1 MGLIRAAISAV
12 GGTMADQWKE
22 FFICESLDADVLAVK
37 GQKRIGSRSA
47 NKKGSDN
54 LITSGSGIAVADG
67 QCALIVEQGK
77 IVEVCAEPGEYTY
90 DASTEPTIFSGN
102 LGSSLDQVF
111 DVIGKRF
118 TYGGDTGKDQR
129 IYYINTKELIDNK
142 FGTPNPASVPCS
154 RQKYRSGRRC
164 ISAVQRSLFLQDIKS
179 TSVLRKCMWK
189 YRAGIQKRRAGSSA

>member
-77 IVEVCAEPGEYTY
+77 IVEVCAEPGRVYLMMHRRNRRSFQE
-90 DASTEPTIFSGN
+90 I
-102 LGSSLDQVF
+102 LDHHW
-111 DVIGKRF
+111 IR
-118 TYGGDTGKDQR
+118 Y
-129 IYYINTKELIDNK
+129 L
-142 FGTPNPASVPCS
+142 
-154 RQKYRSGRRC
+154 
-164 ISAVQRSLFLQDIKS
+164 
-179 TSVLRKCMWK
+179 M
-189 YRAGIQKRRAGSSA
+189 

>member
-77 IVEVCAEPGEYTY
+77 IVEVCAEPDSAFRTY
-90 DASTEPTIFSGN
+90 CRSAPLYLYSRFSD
-102 LGSSLDQVF
+102 LF
-111 DVIGKRF
+111 
-118 TYGGDTGKDQR
+118 
-129 IYYINTKELIDNK
+129 
-142 FGTPNPASVPCS
+142 
-154 RQKYRSGRRC
+154 RC
-164 ISAVQRSLFLQDIKS
+164 LLH
-179 TSVLRKCMWK
+179 M
-189 YRAGIQKRRAGSSA
+189 